1 MEKKTLIPRKV
12 INVAGK
18 MHYNESNQAWSNIKF
33 KKELVDEF
41 PQLKDKRSN
50 FSYEILFYRDTA
62 ELEKTMNEIKKKKGD
77 VLPLLMFFYQ
87 DDKN

>member
-1 MEKKTLIPRKV
+1 MEKKTLSPRKI
-12 INVAGK
+12 INVTGK
-18 MHYNESNQAWSNIKF
+18 LHYNESNQAWSNIKF

-41 PQLKDKRSN
+41 PQLKDKRAS
-50 FSYEILFYRDTA
+50 FSYEIFFYRDLI

-87 DDKN
+87 DGKD